1 MNQSSEVFPKK
12 IRNLWIIIAMVLPLL
27 TYSMAYFFGDA
38 EGLQNLDGSIATRD
52 EVLNSMLKTLYI
64 ALPITAFL
72 IGLLVAL
79 VPYKEADY
87 KDKVLRSVLLV
98 LIILE
103 ALFFIPTLLG
113 TLAQAAF

>member
-1 MNQSSEVFPKK
+1 MARKEEVLKTSTLK
-12 IRNLWIIIAMVLPLL
+12 IWVSIALILPLL

-64 ALPITAFL
+64 ALPIAAFL

-79 VPYKEADY
+79 IPYKEADY
-87 KDKVLRSVLLV
+87 KDKVIRSVLLV
-98 LIILE
+98 LMILE